1 MTIRFRVS
9 SDIDKGKRNREE
21 NKNVIEGKRPRIHP
35 EKMTVE
41 VLDSVATLEK
51 LCFAEPWSAKS
62 LELLTKDGIG
72 VGMICR
78 KDGIVCAYG
87 GMLVAVDEGQITNIA
102 THPDFRRMGYG
113 KAVVEALI
121 KYAKNNRLDSI
132 SLEVRESNKAAI
144 ELYSG
149 LGFKVEGKRKDFYKK
164 PTESALV
171 MILRIK

>member
-1 MTIRFRVS
+1 M
-9 SDIDKGKRNREE
+9 EE
-21 NKNVIEGKRPRIHP
+21 NKQRTRIHP
-35 EKMTVE
+35 EKLTAE
-41 VLDSVATLEK
+41 SIPGAAELEK
-51 LCFAEPWSAKS
+51 LCFAEPWSAAS
-62 LELLTKDGIG
+62 LELLTKEGIG
-72 VGMICR
+72 VGMVCR

-113 KAVVEALI
+113 RAVVEALI
-121 KYAKNNRLDSI
+121 KYAKNERLDSI

-144 ELYSG
+144 ALYTD

-171 MILRIK
+171 MVLRIK

>member
-1 MTIRFRVS
+1 M
-9 SDIDKGKRNREE
+9 EE
-21 NKNVIEGKRPRIHP
+21 NKNITEDKKRARIHP
-35 EKMTVE
+35 ERRTAD
-41 VLDSVATLEK
+41 VLEGVAELEK
-51 LCFAEPWSAKS
+51 LCFSEPWSAKS
-62 LELLTKDGIG
+62 LELLTKEGIG
-72 VGMICR
+72 VGMVCR

-113 KAVVEALI
+113 RAVVEALV

-144 ELYSG
+144 QLYMSF
-149 LGFKVEGKRKDFYKK
+149 GFKVEGKRKDFYKK

-171 MILRIK
+171 MVLRIK

>member
-1 MTIRFRVS
+1 M
-9 SDIDKGKRNREE
+9 EE
-21 NKNVIEGKRPRIHP
+21 NKNITENKKMRIHP
-35 EKMTVE
+35 ERLTKDAIE
-41 VLDSVATLEK
+41 GVADLEK

-62 LELLTKDGIG
+62 LELLLNDGIG
-72 VGMICR
+72 VGMVCR

-113 KAVVEALI
+113 KAVVESLI
-121 KYAKNNRLDSI
+121 RYAKNNRLESI

-144 ELYSG
+144 QLYTS
-149 LGFKVEGKRKDFYKK
+149 LGFKVEGKRKDFYTK

-171 MILRIK
+171 MILHIK

>member
-1 MTIRFRVS
+1 M
-9 SDIDKGKRNREE
+9 EE
-21 NKNVIEGKRPRIHP
+21 NKKINENKKARIHP
-35 EKMTVE
+35 EKMTRE
-41 VLDSVATLEK
+41 AIEGVATIEK

-62 LELLTKDGIG
+62 LELLTNDGIG
-72 VGMICR
+72 VGMVCR

-144 ELYSG
+144 DLYTS
-149 LGFKVEGKRKDFYKK
+149 LGFKVEGKRKDFYTK
-164 PTESALV
+164 PTEAALV
-171 MILRIK
+171 MVLRIK